1 MLNPIPDE
9 GQEVTE
15 EDIQYYDKLPVET
28 ELGVSGIAIDLAI
41 SKKQTADKTA
51 GVPGKTAEID
61 GHFKIYITPDIIH
74 GNYDLHELKQILKVR
89 NSANPLELTWIEQ
102 VAYQKAAIDE
112 FQRELLPVEGIPAIG
127 DKRARLKI
135 AAQYI
140 KNGTVLFPRHGA
152 EELIIQLLNFGNEEH
167 DDLVDALVYLILE
180 LIKQGA
186 RTFQAVGV

>member
-1 MLNPIPDE
+1 
-9 GQEVTE
+9 
-15 EDIQYYDKLPVET
+15 
-28 ELGVSGIAIDLAI
+28 
-41 SKKQTADKTA
+41 
-51 GVPGKTAEID
+51 
-61 GHFKIYITPDIIH
+61 
-74 GNYDLHELKQILKVR
+74 
-89 NSANPLELTWIEQ
+89 
-102 VAYQKAAIDE
+102 
-112 FQRELLPVEGIPAIG
+112 LPVEGIPAIG